1 MNHTLPTL
9 LLGAALLAGCSAQK
23 PQTDELLMF
32 TGSYAPADSA
42 GVRSFIFN
50 QQTGEW
56 SALGAMSGI
65 SNPSFITVD
74 TARSKIY
81 SVGEDAGNSSTINVV
96 NYCADGAMTL
106 AATDTTGG
114 GAPCHITLTP
124 DESSVVTANYMG
136 GSITIY
142 NLDADGLP
150 EGSPRIIRFT
160 GKGPD
165 SARQSQPHIHQ
176 ITFTP
181 DASAMLANDLGTDK
195 IHILPYPF
203 TGDSIA
209 DIEMK
214 PGSGP
219 RHTTFCADGRHAY
232 MLSEISGEVTA
243 FAVDGNLLTPI
254 QTIAAD
260 TVGAQG
266 AADIHISP
274 DGRHL
279 YASLRLAA
287 DGLAIFT
294 IDPTTGTLTRIGHQ
308 PTGPHPRNF
317 AITPNGKYIL
327 VACRDSNE
335 IEVYERNSAT
345 GRLTLRSAIP
355 TSRPTCIAL
364 IASEK
369 K

>member
-1 MNHTLPTL
+1 MKHTLPIL
-9 LLGAALLAGCSAQK
+9 LLGVLLAGCSAQK
-23 PQTDELLMF
+23 QQTDGLLMF

-42 GVRSFIFN
+42 GVRSFTFN
-50 QQTGEW
+50 QRTGQW
-56 SALGAMSGI
+56 SALGGVSGI

-74 TARSKIY
+74 TTRCKIY

-96 NYCADGAMTL
+96 TYGPDGVMTL
-106 AATDTTGG
+106 VATDTTGG

-124 DESSVVTANYMG
+124 DGKSVVTANYMG

-150 EGSPRIIRFT
+150 AGLPRIIRFA
-160 GKGPD
+160 GNGPD

-195 IHILPYPF
+195 IHLLPSPF
-203 TGDSIA
+203 TADSIV
-209 DIEMK
+209 DIDMK

-219 RHTTFCADGRHAY
+219 RHTTFSADGKHAY

-243 FAVDGNLLTPI
+243 FAVDGSHLTPI

-260 TVGAQG
+260 TVGAEG

-274 DGRHL
+274 DGKHL

-287 DGLAIFT
+287 DGLAIFD
-294 IDPTTGTLTRIGHQ
+294 INPATGTLTRIGHQ

-317 AITPNGKYIL
+317 AITPNGKYVL
-327 VACRDSNE
+327 VACRDSNAIE
-335 IEVYERNSAT
+335 IYERDSAT
-345 GRLTLRSAIP
+345 GRLSLRGAIP
-355 TSRPTCIAL
+355 ASKPTCIAL

-369 K
+369 